1 MRPANNRKHHNFIHQ
16 NIQMMTPG
24 LLKLYAVSRLASSLS
39 QSRFREVIRLKKM
52 RELFGYWLSLEICP
66 QNYIMHP
73 INLKP
78 LKTVSSLIQTT
89 RNNIS
94 DKRSQCV
101 SM

>member
-52 RELFGYWLSLEICP
+52 RNCLAIGYHWKFA
-66 QNYIMHP
+66 H
-73 INLKP
+73 K
-78 LKTVSSLIQTT
+78 
-89 RNNIS
+89 NI
-94 DKRSQCV
+94 
-101 SM
+101 